1 MDSLMR
7 RAYDGGQCIYMKQE
21 EKIIL
26 RSTPVYP
33 FGLKKYTMCSSDRLF
48 VWQKAYDVYPPYEW
62 CVYKRE
68 FLGVYYL

>member
-1 MDSLMR
+1 MR

-26 RSTPVYP
+26 RSMPVYP

-48 VWQKAYDVYPPYEW
+48 VWQKAYDVYPPYE
-62 CVYKRE
+62 
-68 FLGVYYL
+68 